1 MVFASIVDIFGQ
13 LHFPFRYSMIKVLIF
28 LSVLAAA
35 ATAGSVTEL
44 PESVTK
50 LIDYSINPCED
61 FYQYACGAW
70 HKDAVIP
77 PDKHDIDKSFM
88 KIDVKSDAVLG
99 IFFSDNTTKFGA
111 FYNSCLDTA
120 TLSSLGLTPLEDS
133 FKAIRSANTTL
144 DLLVVA
150 GELDKNGIPA
160 FIDIESNAD
169 DNDLTKNAL
178 FGFRALLPLN
188 REFYTNPSNWEILEA
203 DYKVYVASVLQ
214 LAGYT
219 AEKAAAAVPVIIRFE
234 QTLAGIALGKI
245 ERPDGVVSPYTAL
258 TYYQLDQK
266 YPLLVGSWLK
276 AHGFNVRDQCGGSND
291 WVAFFDLTYFDK
303 TEELLKSTSLDNL
316 RTIVEYKLIHASSRF
331 LTPEF
336 RTANWNLFGKKIYGE
351 KVQPSREKFCLT
363 QTTATL
369 GDLLGQYFLDAVW
382 SADTAKTADDLVKAV
397 KSSFSTGIATADWL
411 DKSTRANA
419 QTKLSKLGHLLGGP
433 EKLQLYPTL
442 TFDSKSYLNN
452 RWKVS
457 QVDIDTNLKLNGQPV
472 DTPEFDYDV
481 YVANAHYET
490 AKNHMFFPAGVWRKP
505 FFDVQFDAA
514 QNFGAIG
521 MVIGHE
527 ITHGFDNEG
536 RNYDGDGNRKKWWS
550 NASDAAF
557 ETKSECLQSQY
568 NNFVLKSEVNG
579 AVFRN
584 ITSLFSINEIIA
596 DNGGLKS
603 SFRAYHEYLNEFPSQ
618 YTQEAGDKLFYL
630 SFAQTW
636 CTKNTDA
643 YLSST
648 WYKQHP
654 PTIFRV
660 TGALQNNAEFAR
672 VFQCPT
678 DSYLNPSNK

>member
-1 MVFASIVDIFGQ
+1 MV
-13 LHFPFRYSMIKVLIF
+13 KVLIS
-28 LSVLAAA
+28 LSVLAAV

-50 LIDYSINPCED
+50 LIDYSINPCD
-61 FYQYACGAW
+61 DYYQYACGAW
-70 HKDAVIP
+70 YKDAVIP
-77 PDKHDIDKSFM
+77 PGESLIDTSFH
-88 KIDVKSDAVLG
+88 KIGIQNDAVLTK
-99 IFFSDNTTKFGA
+99 IFSDNKTKLGKFGE

-133 FKAIRSANTTL
+133 FKAIRSASTKL
-144 DLLVVA
+144 DLLIVA
-150 GELDKNGIPA
+150 AKLAKNGIPA
-160 FIDIESNAD
+160 FYVE
-169 DNDLTKNAL
+169 
-178 FGFRALLPLN
+178 PLY
-188 REFYTNPSNWEILEA
+188 E
-203 DYKVYVASVLQ
+203 VYIASVLQ

-219 AEKAAAAVPVIIRFE
+219 AEEVAAAVPVITRFE
-234 QTLAGIALGKI
+234 HTQANVDLI
-245 ERPDGVVSPYTAL
+245 ELEEIEAVVSPYTAF

-276 AHGFNVRDQCGGSND
+276 ANGFNVRDEYGGSND
-291 WVAFFDLTYFDK
+291 WVGFKDLTYFDK
-303 TEELLKSTSLDNL
+303 TEELLKNTTLDNL
-316 RTIVEYKLIHASSRF
+316 RIIVEYKLIHDSSNY

-336 RTANWNLFGKKIYGE
+336 RTANWNFFDKNFHSE
-351 KVQPSREKFCLT
+351 DVEPSREKFCLSET
-363 QTTATL
+363 RKTL
-369 GDLLGQYFLDAVW
+369 GEFVGQYYLDEVW
-382 SADTAKTADDLVKAV
+382 SADAAKTAEELVKV
-397 KSSFSTGIATADWL
+397 LKSSFSTGIATADWL
-411 DKSTRANA
+411 DNSTRSNA

-457 QVDIDTNLKLNGQPV
+457 QVNFDINLKLNGQPV

-490 AKNHMFFPAGVWRKP
+490 AKNHMFFPAGVLRKP

-521 MVIGHE
+521 MLIGHE
-527 ITHGFDNEG
+527 ITHAFDDHG
-536 RNYDGDGNRKKWWS
+536 RRHDGDGNRKKWWS

-618 YTQEAGDKLFYL
+618 YTEEAGDKLFYL

-678 DSYLNPSNK
+678 DSYLNPSNKCLLWE

>member
-1 MVFASIVDIFGQ
+1 MV
-13 LHFPFRYSMIKVLIF
+13 KVLISF
-28 LSVLAAA
+28 SVLAGVVM
-35 ATAGSVTEL
+35 AGSVTEL

-70 HKDAVIP
+70 HKDA
-77 PDKHDIDKSFM
+77 
-88 KIDVKSDAVLG
+88 LG
-99 IFFSDNTTKFGA
+99 E

-120 TLSSLGLTPLEDS
+120 TLSSLGVTPLEDS

-160 FIDIESNAD
+160 FVDIESNAD

-188 REFYTNPSNWEILEA
+188 REFYTNPSNWEIVEA
-203 DYKVYVASVLQ
+203 DYKVYIASVLQ

-303 TEELLKSTSLDNL
+303 TEELLKNTSLDNL

-336 RTANWNLFGKKIYGE
+336 RTANWNLFDKKIYGE
-351 KVQPSREKFCLT
+351 KVQPSRENFCLT

-369 GDLLGQYFLDAVW
+369 RDLLGQYFLDAVW

-411 DKSTRANA
+411 DNSTRANA
-419 QTKLSKLGHLLGGP
+419 QTKLSKMLHLLGGP
-433 EKLQLYPTL
+433 EKPQLYPTL

-472 DTPEFDYDV
+472 DTRNFNEQPHLSAAFYSKHD
-481 YVANAHYET
+481 N
-490 AKNHMFFPAGVWRKP
+490 KILIPAGILQKP
-505 FFDVQFDAA
+505 YFDSQFDAA

-536 RNYDGDGNRKKWWS
+536 RNYDGDGNLKQWWS
-550 NASDAAF
+550 NATNNAFKTKAQCISD
-557 ETKSECLQSQY
+557 QY
-568 NNFVLKSEVNG
+568 DNLVVNSEVTG
-579 AVFRN
+579 AVLGN
-584 ITSLFSINEIIA
+584 ISGKITLGETIA
-596 DNGGLKS
+596 DNGGLKT
-603 SFRAYHEYLNEFPSQ
+603 SFRAYHEYLKEFPSQ
-618 YTQEAGDKLFYL
+618 YTAEAGDKLFYL
-630 SFAQTW
+630 SYAQAW
-636 CTKNTDA
+636 CSKNTDA
-643 YLSST
+643 LLLGSLS
-648 WYKQHP
+648 WKHP
-654 PTIFRV
+654 RGRYRV

-678 DSYLNPSNK
+678 DSYLNPSKKCLLWE

>member
-1 MVFASIVDIFGQ
+1 MYTCARQ
-13 LHFPFRYSMIKVLIF
+13 L
-28 LSVLAAA
+28 
-35 ATAGSVTEL
+35 
-44 PESVTK
+44 
-50 LIDYSINPCED
+50 
-61 FYQYACGAW
+61 
-70 HKDAVIP
+70 
-77 PDKHDIDKSFM
+77 KS
-88 KIDVKSDAVLG
+88 
-99 IFFSDNTTKFGA
+99 
-111 FYNSCLDTA
+111 
-120 TLSSLGLTPLEDS
+120 
-133 FKAIRSANTTL
+133 R
-144 DLLVVA
+144 
-150 GELDKNGIPA
+150 
-160 FIDIESNAD
+160 AD
-169 DNDLTKNAL
+169 DNDSTKNAL
-178 FGFRALLPLN
+178 FGFRTPLPLD
-188 REFYTNPSNWEILEA
+188 RSYYTNPSKWETVEA
-203 DYKVYVASVLQ
+203 DYKVYIASVLQ

-219 AEKAAAAVPVIIRFE
+219 AEKAAAAAPVIIRFE
-234 QTLAGIALGKI
+234 KTLAGVDLHKLKKI
-245 ERPDGVVSPYTAL
+245 EAVASPYTAF
-258 TYYQLDQK
+258 TYSQLDQK

-276 AHGFNVRDQCGGSND
+276 ANGFDVRDQCGGSND
-291 WVAFFDLTYFDK
+291 WVGFKDLTYFDK
-303 TEELLKSTSLDNL
+303 TELLLKNTTLDDL
-316 RTIVEYKLIHASSRF
+316 RTIVEYKLIHASSKH

-336 RTANWNLFGKKIYGE
+336 RTANWNFIGKKIKGE
-351 KVQPSREKFCLT
+351 EVEPSRETFCLSET
-363 QTTATL
+363 DETL
-369 GDLLGQYFLDAVW
+369 GDLLEQYFIDEVL
-382 SADTAKTADDLVKAV
+382 SADAAKTAEELVKV
-397 KSSFSTGIATADWL
+397 LKSSFSTGIATADWL
-411 DKSTRANA
+411 DNSTRSNA

-457 QVDIDTNLKLNGQPV
+457 QVNFDINLKLNGQPV

-521 MVIGHE
+521 MLIGHE
-527 ITHGFDNEG
+527 ITHAFDDHG
-536 RNYDGDGNRKKWWS
+536 RRHDGDGNRKKWWS

-678 DSYLNPSNK
+678 DSYLNPSNKCLLWE